1 MDFRWQMLASAGPG
15 DTEFPRKPAF
25 KKGYR
30 LESLTESTRGHDSA
44 LEDAR
49 SLYPCFHVVKPTLG
63 KQLMTIGG
71 TLLAVGAILCCWR
84 PLRQAIGGG
93 LPDDIV
99 IERSGFSFYFP
110 VVTCLVLSLVL
121 SWVLRWLNR

>member
-30 LESLTESTRGHDSA
+30 PESLTESTRGHDSA
-44 LEDAR
+44 LEEER
-49 SLYPCFHVVKPTLG
+49 SLYQCFHVVKPTLG

-71 TLLAVGAILCCWR
+71 TLLAVGSILCWWR
-84 PLRQAIGGG
+84 PLRQALRGG
-93 LPDDIV
+93 LPGDIV
-99 IERSGFSFYFP
+99 IERLGFSLYFLL
-110 VVTCLVLSLVL
+110 VTCLVLSLVL
-121 SWVLRWLNR
+121 N